1 MTPDAIKLA
10 REELGWSQSE
20 CAKQA
25 GVSIRQMRSF
35 EVGGF
40 VSRDAKRRLTVALQ
54 TEPPPAKPK
63 VKRKWKSN
71 GRPLRRFTRVEASEA
86 GRKGG
91 EVVSQDR
98 EHMARIGRKG
108 GLVRK
113 AVLPA
118 LLLLASCVA
127 TNEEIYEREKAAI
140 AAANARRAS
149 ELVKPPKVTDMCATY
164 DACCAYWCHN
174 VSPCD
179 SECDGLTRKKPQTEP
194 KPAPVQTT
202 KPEEDT

>member
-20 CAKQA
+20 CAKRA
-25 GVSIRQMRSF
+25 GVSIRQMRAF
-35 EVGGF
+35 EVGAF
-40 VSRDAKRRLTVALQ
+40 VPRDAKRKLTIALQ
-54 TEPPPAKPK
+54 TEPPPERPKPK
-63 VKRKWKSN
+63 RHQ
-71 GRPLRRFTRVEASEA
+71 FTRTEASAA
-86 GRKGG
+86 GKLGG
-91 EVVSQDR
+91 LSVSQDR
-98 EHMARIGRKG
+98 EHMRAIGRKG